1 MRRRALYIVGLLL
14 ALAVIVVVASV
25 WARTPERDVRCDK
38 EKRAELRARGEEY
51 SCLVQIPGHDRGH

>member
-1 MRRRALYIVGLLL
+1 VAL
-14 ALAVIVVVASV
+14 VIAGASL

-38 EKRAELRARGEEY
+38 EKRADLRARGEDY